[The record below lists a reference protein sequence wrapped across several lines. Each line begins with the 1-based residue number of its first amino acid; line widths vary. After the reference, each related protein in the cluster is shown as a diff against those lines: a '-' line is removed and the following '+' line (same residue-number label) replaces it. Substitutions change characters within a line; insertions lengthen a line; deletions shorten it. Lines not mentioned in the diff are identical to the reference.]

1 MQSLCKEILLGKGL
15 RQKYLKMVFL
25 YKEISVSQHKHI
37 IRPLWNFFFLFHL
50 DEMIPVVLIPL
61 KILFSKLSVFHPN
74 RRGQEKGPHTTLKH
88 QGKFTFTVRGGCRSF
103 WGQERISPGLL
114 PVCPQSQRTGHA
126 QSPPCTFVLTQSGVQ
141 LLYKTSKCA
150 GSYHSLATFMTKWQ
164 TFQNY
169 SRFAKV
175 IKIWRGGADA
185 WENKKKTFNSSFLEW
200 LWMGLQFIVFSHSSD

>member
-1 MQSLCKEILLGKGL
+1 MHSLCKEILLGKGL

-88 QGKFTFTVRGGCRSF
+88 QGKFTFTVRGG
-103 WGQERISPGLL
+103 GADP
-114 PVCPQSQRTGHA
+114 
-126 QSPPCTFVLTQSGVQ
+126 SGVRNGS
-141 LLYKTSKCA
+141 LLVYFLSAHRARGQGMHRALLARLCWR
-150 GSYHSLATFMTKWQ
+150 SLGFDCFTKHPSVQAPIIPLPHLWP
-164 TFQNY
+164 NDK
-169 SRFAKV
+169 RF
-175 IKIWRGGADA
+175 KITQDLPR
-185 WENKKKTFNSSFLEW
+185 L
-200 LWMGLQFIVFSHSSD
+200 

>member
-1 MQSLCKEILLGKGL
+1 MHSLCKEILLGKGL

-88 QGKFTFTVRGGCRSF
+88 QGKFTFTVRGGV
-103 WGQERISPGLL
+103 QILL
-114 PVCPQSQRTGHA
+114 GSGTDLSWSTSCLPTEPEDRACTEPSLHVC
-126 QSPPCTFVLTQSGVQ
+126 
-141 LLYKTSKCA
+141 
-150 GSYHSLATFMTKWQ
+150 
-164 TFQNY
+164 
-169 SRFAKV
+169 
-175 IKIWRGGADA
+175 ADA
-185 WENKKKTFNSSFLEW
+185 VWGSTALQNIQVCRLLSFPCHIYDQMTNVSKL
-200 LWMGLQFIVFSHSSD
+200 LKICQGYKNMKGGGRCMGK